1 MKESSNYQY
10 DVIRQLRFPM
20 IVLVTYAHSYGSVA
34 DGFFLLSSDWNTYE
48 FLKLLISQT
57 LAKVAVPVFFIISGY
72 LFFAN
77 VKEWNLSVYKE
88 KMFRRVKTLL
98 IPYLIWNLLMAIK
111 LKSFSWSLFWV
122 YWFPAGIQI
131 DWLGNEQL
139 MTAPANMPLW
149 FLRDLIIVS
158 LLTPIIYIGIR
169 RFGFWLL
176 GLITILYLS
185 GICAFIPGLS
195 AYAISFFTFGAV
207 LSVRGLNLVETMAR
221 FEKAA
226 YLLSI
231 ALAAAMLFSYHT
243 PVFSSLMLAFRITG
257 AISVFCLASHLPCK
271 VLSPLSGSA
280 YFIYLAHY
288 VFFMS
293 FIDGS
298 FFALFGTSITSLSI
312 HYLLCPLIK
321 VSIFVALYY
330 CFQNLLLFVKGKK
343 DMNFLLII

>member
-1 MKESSNYQY
+1 
-10 DVIRQLRFPM
+10 
-20 IVLVTYAHSYGSVA
+20 
-34 DGFFLLSSDWNTYE
+34 
-48 FLKLLISQT
+48 
-57 LAKVAVPVFFIISGY
+57 
-72 LFFAN
+72 
-77 VKEWNLSVYKE
+77 
-88 KMFRRVKTLL
+88 
-98 IPYLIWNLLMAIK
+98 
-111 LKSFSWSLFWV
+111 
-122 YWFPAGIQI
+122 
-131 DWLGNEQL
+131 
-139 MTAPANMPLW
+139 
-149 FLRDLIIVS
+149 
-158 LLTPIIYIGIR
+158 
-169 RFGFWLL
+169 
-176 GLITILYLS
+176 
-185 GICAFIPGLS
+185 
-195 AYAISFFTFGAV
+195 
-207 LSVRGLNLVETMAR
+207 MAR

-243 PVFSSLMLAFRITG
+243 LVFSSLMLAFRITG

-330 CFQNLLLFVKGKK
+330 CFQNLLLFVKNKK